1 MPYCFITNCDRLVEI
16 DKPLCLGS
24 VTLGR
29 FKNDFISEV
38 NQSRPSVVV
47 NWVKMKGGLGLSEIG
62 LHKKWLAPKKDPEK
76 KTNFE
81 VYQPRGLKCAQR
93 SILWQIWCQKFSM
106 V

>member
-1 MPYCFITNCDRLVEI
+1 MKQCTFGFPKGAHRV
-16 DKPLCLGS
+16 
-24 VTLGR
+24 GR
-29 FKNDFISEV
+29 FKNDFIYEV
-38 NQSRPSVVV
+38 NQSRPPVLV

>member
-1 MPYCFITNCDRLVEI
+1 MDFGCYVMVGC
-16 DKPLCLGS
+16 
-24 VTLGR
+24 

-38 NQSRPSVVV
+38 NQSRPPVLV